1 METNNHDYIISGGAQ
16 GKSRLN
22 VLSDVL
28 CKYTKTLLE
37 KHGVTDGA
45 SFLDVGCGGGNVAG
59 MVAEMVGE
67 KGSVTAVDFDESII
81 ALAENDRVA
90 AGMHNMRFEVMNAYD
105 LSFDGVFD
113 VVYARFLLSHLKEP
127 EKVFRL
133 MARAAK
139 PGGKI
144 ILEDVQFSGHFC
156 YPACAA
162 FDEYLRL
169 YAAAAAHNGADTEIG
184 PALPLLLSG
193 AGLQNVGFD
202 FIQPGFSTG
211 AGKWMAYLTL
221 DKIKGTLV
229 EQGIA
234 DEQAIDKLLVQL
246 KDFTADEHTIIS
258 LPRIFRAWGNV

>member
-1 METNNHDYIISGGAQ
+1 MPTIDHDYIISGGAQ

-28 CKYTKTLLE
+28 YAYTKTLLE
-37 KHGVTDGA
+37 KQGVADGV
-45 SFLDVGCGGGNVAG
+45 SFFDVGCGGGNVAG
-59 MVAEMVGE
+59 MVAEMVGA

-90 AGMHNMRFEVMNAYD
+90 AGRQNMRFEVMSAYD
-105 LSFDGVFD
+105 LSFSGEFD
-113 VVYARFLLSHLKEP
+113 VVYARFLLSHVKEP
-127 EKVFRL
+127 GKVLQL
-133 MARAAK
+133 MRQALK

-144 ILEDVQFSGHFC
+144 IIEDVQFSGHFC

-169 YAAAAAHNGADTEIG
+169 YAAAARNNGADPEIG
-184 PALPLLLSG
+184 PGLPSLLQG
-193 AGLQNVGFD
+193 AGLQHIDFD
-202 FIQPGFSTG
+202 LIQPCFSAG

-229 EQGIA
+229 AQGIA
-234 DEQAIDKLLVQL
+234 GEQTIDKLLMQL
-246 KDFTADEHTIIS
+246 KDFTANESSIIS